1 MRRLFSFFKF
11 LGFDFAL
18 LKTNLKGLVFYFSD
32 LRKLKKQKGSDSS
45 FFFGKKYPVLTERF
59 SESGIAKGA
68 YFHQDLYV
76 ARKIFSSNPEKHVDV
91 GSRVD
96 GLISHLLT
104 FRSVEV
110 FDIRGLTSSIKNLSF
125 RKIDVM
131 NIEKNLV
138 NYCDSISSL
147 HAIEHFGLGRYG
159 DPINYNGHLIA
170 LNNIK
175 RILKKGGVFYFS
187 APIGRQRIEFNAHR
201 IFSITYLLDIF
212 KEDYNIVDFAYVD
225 DKGSLIE
232 KVDLYSAEAK
242 NNFNCSYGCGIFEL
256 IKK

>member
-175 RILKKGGVFYFS
+175 RILKKGGIFYFS

-201 IFSITYLLDIF
+201 VFSITYLLR
-212 KEDYNIVDFAYVD
+212 
-225 DKGSLIE
+225 L
-232 KVDLYSAEAK
+232 
-242 NNFNCSYGCGIFEL
+242 
-256 IKK
+256 

>member
-110 FDIRGLTSSIKNLSF
+110 FDIRSLTSSIKNLSF

-159 DPINYNGHLIA
+159 DPVNYNGHLIA

-201 IFSITYLLDIF
+201 VFSITYLLDIF

>member
-201 IFSITYLLDIF
+201 VFSITYLLDIF

>member
-110 FDIRGLTSSIKNLSF
+110 FDIRGLNSSIKNLSF

-201 IFSITYLLDIF
+201 VFSITYLLDIF

>member
-1 MRRLFSFFKF
+1 MGRLFSFFKF

>member
-110 FDIRGLTSSIKNLSF
+110 FDIRSLTSSIKNLSF

-201 IFSITYLLDIF
+201 VFSITYLLDIF
-212 KEDYNIVDFAYVD
+212 KEDYTIVDFAYVD

>member
-18 LKTNLKGLVFYFSD
+18 LKTNLKGLAFYFSD

-76 ARKIFSSNPEKHVDV
+76 ARKIFSSNPKKHVDV

-110 FDIRGLTSSIKNLSF
+110 FDIRNLTSSIKNLSF

-131 NIEKNLV
+131 NIDENLV
-138 NYCDSISSL
+138 NYCDSVSSL

-201 IFSITYLLDIF
+201 VFSIAYLLDIF

>member
-225 DKGSLIE
+225 YKGYLIE

>member
-104 FRSVEV
+104 FRPVEV
-110 FDIRGLTSSIKNLSF
+110 FDIRSLTSSIENLSF

-131 NIEKNLV
+131 NIEKSLV

-201 IFSITYLLDIF
+201 VFSITYLLDIF

>member
-104 FRSVEV
+104 FRPVEV
-110 FDIRGLTSSIKNLSF
+110 FDIRSLTSSIENLSF

-201 IFSITYLLDIF
+201 VFSITYLLDIF

>member
-110 FDIRGLTSSIKNLSF
+110 FDIRSLTSSIKNLSF

-170 LNNIK
+170 LYNIK

-201 IFSITYLLDIF
+201 VFSITYLLDIF

>member
-110 FDIRGLTSSIKNLSF
+110 FDIRSLTSSIKNLSF
-125 RKIDVM
+125 RKTIHCV
-131 NIEKNLV
+131 
-138 NYCDSISSL
+138 
-147 HAIEHFGLGRYG
+147 
-159 DPINYNGHLIA
+159 
-170 LNNIK
+170 
-175 RILKKGGVFYFS
+175 
-187 APIGRQRIEFNAHR
+187 
-201 IFSITYLLDIF
+201 
-212 KEDYNIVDFAYVD
+212 
-225 DKGSLIE
+225 
-232 KVDLYSAEAK
+232 
-242 NNFNCSYGCGIFEL
+242 
-256 IKK
+256 

>member
-1 MRRLFSFFKF
+1 
-11 LGFDFAL
+11 
-18 LKTNLKGLVFYFSD
+18 
-32 LRKLKKQKGSDSS
+32 
-45 FFFGKKYPVLTERF
+45 
-59 SESGIAKGA
+59 
-68 YFHQDLYV
+68 
-76 ARKIFSSNPEKHVDV
+76 
-91 GSRVD
+91 
-96 GLISHLLT
+96 
-104 FRSVEV
+104 
-110 FDIRGLTSSIKNLSF
+110 
-125 RKIDVM
+125 M

-201 IFSITYLLDIF
+201 VFSITYLLDIF

>member
-110 FDIRGLTSSIKNLSF
+110 FDIRSLTSSIKNLSF

-201 IFSITYLLDIF
+201 VFSITYLLDIF

>member
-1 MRRLFSFFKF
+1 MGRLFSFFKF

-110 FDIRGLTSSIKNLSF
+110 FDIRSLTSSIKNLSF

-201 IFSITYLLDIF
+201 VFSITYLLDIF

>member
-104 FRSVEV
+104 FRSFEF
-110 FDIRGLTSSIKNLSF
+110 FDIRSLTSSIKNLSF
-125 RKIDVM
+125 SKIDVM

-201 IFSITYLLDIF
+201 VFSITYLLDIF
-212 KEDYNIVDFAYVD
+212 KEDYNVVDFAYVD

>member
-110 FDIRGLTSSIKNLSF
+110 FDIRSLTSSIKNLSF

-159 DPINYNGHLIA
+159 DPINYSGHLIA

-201 IFSITYLLDIF
+201 VFSITYLLDIF